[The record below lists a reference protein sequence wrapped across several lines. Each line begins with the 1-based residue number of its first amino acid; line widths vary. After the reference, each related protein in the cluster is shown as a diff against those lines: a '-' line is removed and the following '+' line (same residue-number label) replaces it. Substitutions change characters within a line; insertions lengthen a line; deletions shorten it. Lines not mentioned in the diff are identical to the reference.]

1 MRLDLVQDVLVC
13 PRCADDDPNAPP
25 LTPTGDAGPPG
36 EMETGALHCPRCGQ
50 EFAVEEGVGFFSS
63 PPRRDVRSDDLGGGR
78 YANPAFARGYV
89 QTHFRDVIAGDEQ
102 ALATLGP
109 YDLTGFYS
117 CFPNDTYY
125 RPLAEMLLAKLPP
138 DAAVLDLGC
147 SVGRLSHELAH
158 GARVVVGA
166 DPSEMHV
173 RLARE
178 IQRER
183 RIRFRAGE
191 ATVSG
196 EYPGGP
202 EISLDVSSVVRDNV
216 VFAVADE
223 RSLPF
228 RHFDAIIC
236 SAVVDRIPDVEA
248 FLRAVK
254 RHARDGALL
263 LVSSPFD
270 QDERFVPRDRWLGR
284 GAYGA
289 GSGPAE
295 ASLRRLARR
304 LGFRPLSAKG
314 VGGHGEGDG
323 EDGASRRH
331 LRWVTY
337 KDRRNH
343 MVWSVH
349 AELFEAWQ
357 AQVRRVDASPIP
369 ADLVETYQRV
379 FRDAPAY
386 REVFNPEQA
395 RDALEGLPV
404 LLAARRTAGDE
415 PVGFAG
421 GAPLS
426 HLAAQ
431 HDAVVRALG
440 GTEGVFFV
448 GELGILQEFEGAEVG
463 QVLLHALMGHARA
476 NGFHTFA
483 LTTSPFNQRGFDFYQ
498 RQGFRFV
505 HDRNGRIS
513 RSVSS
518 PRLGEDGQV
527 AEVVLQSPYLV
538 LTDDHACV
546 EHEGKGR
553 IHLHFLRPKEIHP
566 EGLDPIASCM
576 STLFQSAFGATEPW
590 EPVQARSSLERTELA
605 VLAFDEKRQPVA
617 YALFSRARWK
627 EKPVLFVDA
636 IASTLQHRGI
646 GTRIMAAVL
655 ERLSAEIVAGR
666 TQNPAFARL
675 LRRLRPTVL
684 LPLDGVFSTSHPGL
698 LEALRDQVHQVAKI
712 PVNLQ
717 TGVCR
722 RAYRGRLGD
731 HPVDDAFNDRMRE
744 LEPAWNS
751 TAGDAVIIAAVD
763 IPPPVPAG

>member
-1 MRLDLVQDVLVC
+1 MRLDLVENELVC
-13 PRCADDDPNAPP
+13 PRCAGEDPNAPP
-25 LTPTGDAGPPG
+25 LAPTGDAGPSG
-36 EMETGALHCPRCGQ
+36 EMETGALHCPRCGRD
-50 EFAVEEGVGFFSS
+50 FAVEEGVGFFFS
-63 PPRRDVRSDDLGGGR
+63 PPRRDVRSGDLGGGR

-102 ALATLGP
+102 ARTALDP

-125 RPLAEMLLAKLPP
+125 RPLAEMLLAELPP
-138 DAAVLDLGC
+138 DAVVLDLGC
-147 SVGRLSHELAH
+147 SVGRLSHELAR

-216 VFAVADE
+216 VFVVADE
-223 RSLPF
+223 QSLPF
-228 RHFDAIIC
+228 RHFDAIVC
-236 SAVVDRIPDVEA
+236 SAVIDRIPDVEA

-270 QDERFVPRDRWLGR
+270 QDERFVPRDRWLGC
-284 GAYGA
+284 GAYSA

-295 ASLRRLARR
+295 TSMRRLARR
-304 LGFRPLSAKG
+304 LGFRPLSTTD
-314 VGGHGEGDG
+314 VVGHGEHHG
-323 EDGASRRH
+323 EDGVSRQD

-357 AQVRRVDASPIP
+357 AQVRRVEASPVPEDLIP
-369 ADLVETYQRV
+369 AYQRV
-379 FRDAPAY
+379 FSDSPAY
-386 REVFNPEQA
+386 REVFSPEQA
-395 RDALEGLPV
+395 RDALERLPV
-404 LLAARRTAGDE
+404 LLAARRTVRGE

-421 GAPLS
+421 GTPLS
-426 HLAAQ
+426 HLASQ
-431 HDAVVRALG
+431 HEAAVRALG
-440 GTEGVFFV
+440 GTDGVFFV
-448 GELGILQEFEGAEVG
+448 DELGILQEFEGAEVG
-463 QVLLHALMGHARA
+463 QVLLHALLGHARA

-483 LTTSPFNQRGFDFYQ
+483 LTTSPFNQRGFDFYHH
-498 RQGFRFV
+498 QGFRFV
-505 HDRNGRIS
+505 HDRNGRIT
-513 RSVSS
+513 RPVAS
-518 PRLGEDGQV
+518 PRLGDDGQV
-527 AEVVLQSPYLV
+527 AEVILRSPYLV
-538 LTDDHACV
+538 MEDDHACIG
-546 EHEGKGR
+546 HEGDGR
-553 IHLHFLRPKEIHP
+553 IHLHFLRPKGIHP
-566 EGLDPIASCM
+566 EGLDPIASCI

-590 EPVQARSSLERTELA
+590 KPAQVRSSLERTELA
-605 VLAFDEKRQPVA
+605 VLAFDDKRQPVA

-627 EKPVLFVDA
+627 EKQVLFVDA

-646 GTRIMAAVL
+646 GTRILGAVL
-655 ERLSAEIVAGR
+655 ERLPAEIVAGR

-675 LRRLRPTVL
+675 LRRLRPAVL
-684 LPLDGVFSTSHPGL
+684 LPIDGVISPSHPGL
-698 LEALRDQVHQVAKI
+698 LEALRDQVRQVAKS

-722 RAYRGRLGD
+722 SAYRGRLGE
-731 HPVDDAFNDRMRE
+731 HPVDNAFDSRMRE

-763 IPPPVPAG
+763 IPPPAPAG